1 MRLSKNLETWM
12 LVFQYSITVILTK
25 KFYKQFDF
33 FKEIFNFI
41 KCLQNIKIQ
50 AKYFCR
56 VYIFTTF
63 LKNCIPNQKKIN

>member
-1 MRLSKNLETWM
+1 MRLSKNLDTWM

-63 LKNCIPNQKKIN
+63 FKKLFSKTEKN